1 MLEISTQ
8 EDIFRQIVEQV
19 NLEAESDCSPYQDEL
34 SEINSRISAVE
45 SEIENFFDAIESSGQ
60 KIVSLMEKR
69 IEKQQDDLTELE
81 KRKGELEDLVSNLPP
96 KINAQIVLDA
106 LKDFSELF
114 STFRPSEKAEYLQR
128 ILKNVIAT
136 DKKVSINIFGLT
148 CKPGSKSGLS
158 WLVRPSTEPLVRRY
172 ARIDSG
178 SK

>member
-1 MLEISTQ
+1 MIILWEEGDNRSRGRGGIYHYYRCVKKQNYRNIKCSVGYINADEIEKYVVDKLLEISTQ

-81 KRKGELEDLVSNLPP
+81 KRKGELEDLVSNSPP
-96 KINAQIVLDA
+96 
-106 LKDFSELF
+106 
-114 STFRPSEKAEYLQR
+114 R
-128 ILKNVIAT
+128 
-136 DKKVSINIFGLT
+136 
-148 CKPGSKSGLS
+148 
-158 WLVRPSTEPLVRRY
+158 
-172 ARIDSG
+172 
-178 SK
+178 